1 MAQLRRPGWVVVI
14 TAALLA
20 GLAPVG
26 VATAQMQVAAEED
39 PVAGHSREPLPGQ
52 FYTAR
57 ARVLDNVRIEAGAET
72 TVRIAGVGGLP
83 AANLASVAVNV
94 AAKGAWF
101 NTGSLAV
108 RASDAP
114 EPTTTALDY
123 NPNTNQAN
131 LVTAAVGADGAI
143 KVRNRGNQAANATL
157 DVLGYTLTTPDAQ
170 LGLGGSFVPLTPAK
184 LLDNQVVAAAGNV
197 ELTPLGAAGIPT
209 EGVTAVALDVVASS
223 PRDGGTV
230 RVYPAGE
237 AWPVD
242 ATLEYTAGRTA
253 RNLAIT
259 TPGEDGK
266 INAHNLG
273 FGAATL
279 TVTAVG
285 YFTDTPVSPG
295 KGVLRTAAQARVAT
309 DVTVPAGGEVT
320 LDPRGQGKVPAGA
333 DAVGLNVTAKSSG
346 TGAVAVRP
354 AGTADTG
361 GQTAAYAPGTPS
373 SGFALTGLGADGR
386 VTVRNSGSAPAVVSL
401 DLYSYTTTIA
411 SLELDP
417 HAAAPGDTVAVRAN
431 DLPAS
436 VTTLTVTSDAFTG
449 PVTLTRASANAPLTG
464 TATVLPA
471 LKPGTYGVGSGTVAT
486 TVDVTSPGEVDPAT
500 GAFRV
505 DSLALAADGML
516 VTPAYGV
523 GQTVLDRPDQKVLGP
538 GWRPQLLAGLT
549 GQQLADQGGSVQIST
564 QDGETRRYDR
574 GEDGTFRSAEGGTLT
589 KDAADRI
596 TEHDSS
602 GVDFTWSRAA
612 TGWLVTAVG
621 TADDGTARVVHD
633 DQGRV
638 AKIVAP
644 LADNLIPP
652 TCGTDAGFGCAAL
665 TLHYATTT
673 TAGDQLGDFA
683 GRLKEIT
690 HTADGVPTTTA
701 QSFRYDAAGRLR
713 DATADTD
720 REAYQYDERGLM
732 TELTSTETGGWRFEY
747 DPAGRLVQQSRT
759 SSGLSAQAACLY
771 ASQYAFGEC
780 WAIPV
785 WKGSKR
791 YYPGWRK
798 TPKGKWV
805 VGVDFDRCSI
815 PKKLGG
821 PPGDKRFWK
830 ACDMHD
836 YLIMAHDSGKLPS
849 RIKKSAVDAVFY
861 TVMKTY
867 SCGSA
872 YCKAKA
878 WAYYKAVRHHRP
890 NW

>member
-1 MAQLRRPGWVVVI
+1 MAQLRRPGWVVVFA
-14 TAALLA
+14 AALLA

-26 VATAQMQVAAEED
+26 VATAQIQVAAEEE
-39 PVAGHSREPLPGQ
+39 PIAGHSREPLPGQ

-57 ARVLDNVRIEAGAET
+57 ARVLDNARIEAGAET
-72 TVRIAGVGGLP
+72 TVRVAGVGGLP
-83 AANLASVAVNV
+83 AANLASVAVNI
-94 AAKGAWF
+94 AGKGAWF
-101 NTGSLAV
+101 NSGSLAV

-131 LVTAAVGADGAI
+131 LVTAAVGADGAV
-143 KVRNRGNQAANATL
+143 KVRNRGGQAVNATL

-170 LGLGGSFVPLTPAK
+170 LGQGGSFVPLTPAK
-184 LLDNQVVAAAGNV
+184 LLDGQVVAAAGNV

-209 EGVTAVALDVVASS
+209 EDVTAVALDVVASS

-242 ATLEYTAGRTA
+242 ATLEYTAGKTA
-253 RNLAIT
+253 RNLVIT
-259 TPGEDGK
+259 APGAEGK
-266 INAHNLG
+266 INLHNLG
-273 FGAATL
+273 FGAATA

-285 YFTDTPVSPG
+285 YFTDTPESPG

-320 LDPRGQGKVPAGA
+320 LDPRGPAGA
-333 DAVGLNVTAKSSG
+333 DAVGLNVTARSSG
-346 TGAVAVRP
+346 TGAVTVRA

-361 GQTAAYAPGTPS
+361 GQTTTYTPGTPS
-373 SGFALTGLGADGR
+373 SGFALTGLGADRR
-386 VTVRNSGSAPAVVSL
+386 VTVRNSGTAPAVVSV
-401 DLYSYTTTIA
+401 DLFSYTTTIA

-417 HAAAPGDTVAVRAN
+417 HAAAPGEVVAVRAN
-431 DLPAS
+431 DLPAT
-436 VTTLTVTSDAFTG
+436 VTTMTVTSDAFTG
-449 PVTLTRASANAPLTG
+449 AVTLTRASAGAPLTG
-464 TATVLPA
+464 TATVRPA
-471 LKPGTYGVGSGTVAT
+471 LKPGTYGVGSGTAAT
-486 TVDVTSPGEVDPAT
+486 SVDVVSPGEVDAAT
-500 GAFRV
+500 GVFRV

-549 GQQLADQGGSVQIST
+549 GQDLTDQGTSVQVRT

-574 GEDGTFRSAEGGTLT
+574 GDDGTFRGTEGGTLV

-602 GVDFTWSRAA
+602 GVDLTWSRTA
-612 TGWLVTAVG
+612 TGWLITAIG
-621 TADDGTARVVHD
+621 TADDGTARIVHD
-633 DQGRV
+633 GQGRV
-638 AKIVAP
+638 ARIVSP
-644 LADNLIPP
+644 TADAVVPP

-665 TLHYATTT
+665 TLVYATAT

-713 DATADTD
+713 DATADAD
-720 REAYQYDERGLM
+720 REVYEYDDRGLM
-732 TELTSTETGGWRFEY
+732 TALTSTETGGWRFDY
-747 DPAGRLVQQSRT
+747 DSAGKLVQQTRT
-759 SSGLSAQAACLY
+759 SSDVSAQACLY
-771 ASQYAFGEC
+771 ASQYGFGEC
-780 WAIPV
+780 WASPV
-785 WKGSKR
+785 YKGSKK
-791 YYPGWRK
+791 YYPSWRK

-805 VGVDFDRCSI
+805 VGVDFDHCSI
-815 PKKLGG
+815 PKNLGG

-849 RIKKSAVDAVFY
+849 RIKKSAVDAVWY
-861 TVMKTY
+861 TAMKTY
-867 SCGSA
+867 SCGSTW
-872 YCKAKA
+872 CKTKA